1 MVTTMT
7 LIFHKLTKWTTII
20 LILFYAT
27 SLWGSIGNVD
37 KLEGNGVIDRNKTDI
52 TLEQE
57 LPIEQYDTVKT
68 GNGKVGILFIDDTRV
83 DVTQHSKLIIDE
95 FVYDPNTKKGK
106 LNLSAKLGTI
116 KYASGQIAKTSRQD
130 IVITTP
136 TATIGVRGTDFS
148 MTIDE
153 LGSSTIILLPSCDV
167 KGNCLVGEISVES
180 AAGQVILNQ
189 AFQATQVFVPENP
202 PSPPVKL
209 DLEIEMINN
218 MLIVAKPKEIDEEN
232 YQKKIKAVADALDLD
247 FLQFDD
253 LEVDYLEEEEN
264 LYVTGLDIDFL
275 QQNFLADI
283 LKQINE
289 ELAEQMRNEF
299 DKQEERKSI
308 EGITIGKDPET
319 GVIILD
325 ESPQWVWIREDASGS
340 YIELRLDQEY
350 GYILNIIQ
358 GEFEMYDFELLGQEN
373 EITIQQFN

>member
-1 MVTTMT
+1 MT
-7 LIFHKLTKWTTII
+7 LIFHKLIKWI
-20 LILFYAT
+20 LLVILFYAGP
-27 SLWGSIGNVD
+27 LWASIGNVD
-37 KLEGNGVIDRNKTDI
+37 KLEGKGVIDRNKTDI

-68 GNGKVGILFIDDTRV
+68 GNGKVGILFVDDTRV

-116 KYASGQIAKTSRQD
+116 RYASGQIAKTSRQD

-153 LGSSTIILLPSCDV
+153 LGGSTIILLPSCDV
-167 KGNCLVGEISVES
+167 NGNCLVGEISVES

-202 PSPPVKL
+202 PTPPVTL
-209 DLEIEMINN
+209 DLEIDMINN
-218 MLIVAKPKEIDEEN
+218 MLIIAKPKNLEDVD
-232 YQKKIKAVADALDLD
+232 YVKKIKAVADALDID
-247 FLQFDD
+247 FLEIDD
-253 LEVDYLEEEEN
+253 LNQDYLQEEED

-299 DKQEERKSI
+299 DKQQERKSI
-308 EGITIGKDPET
+308 EGITLGKDPET

-325 ESPQWVWIREDASGS
+325 ESPEWVWIREDASGA

-358 GEFEMYDFELLGQEN
+358 GEFEMYDFELLGQDN
-373 EITIQQFN
+373 EINILQVQ

>member
-1 MVTTMT
+1 MT
-7 LIFHKLTKWTTII
+7 LIFHKLIKWTTII

-167 KGNCLVGEISVES
+167 NGNCLVGEISVES

-202 PSPPVKL
+202 PTPPVTL
-209 DLEIEMINN
+209 DLEIDMISN
-218 MLIVAKPKEIDEEN
+218 MLIVAKPKNLEDED
-232 YQKKIKAVADALDLD
+232 YVKKIKAVADALDID
-247 FLQFDD
+247 FLEIDD
-253 LEVDYLEEEEN
+253 LDQDYLEEEED

-299 DKQEERKSI
+299 DKQEEKRSI
-308 EGITIGKDPET
+308 EGITLGKDPET

-325 ESPQWVWIREDASGS
+325 ESPEWVWIREDASGA

-358 GEFEMYDFELLGQEN
+358 GEFEMYDFELLGQDN
-373 EITIQQFN
+373 QINILQIQ

>member
-1 MVTTMT
+1 MT
-7 LIFHKLTKWTTII
+7 LIFHKLIKWTIII

-37 KLEGNGVIDRNKTDI
+37 QVEGNGVIDRNKTDI
-52 TLEQE
+52 TIEQE
-57 LPIEQYDTVKT
+57 LEIEQYDTVKT
-68 GNGKVGILFIDDTRV
+68 GNGKVGILFVDDTRV

-116 KYASGQIAKTSRQD
+116 RYASGQIAKTSRQD

-153 LGSSTIILLPSCDV
+153 LGGSTIILLPSCDTQ
-167 KGNCLVGEISVES
+167 GNCLVGEISVES

-189 AFQATQVFVPENP
+189 AFQATQVYVPENP
-202 PSPPVKL
+202 PTPPVKL
-209 DLEIEMINN
+209 DLEIDMINN
-218 MLIVAKPKEIDEEN
+218 MLIISKPKEIEDEN
-232 YQKKIKAVADALDLD
+232 YVKKIKAVADALDID
-247 FLQFDD
+247 FLQIED
-253 LEVDYLEEEEN
+253 LDQDYLEEDEN

-289 ELAEQMRNEF
+289 ELAREMRNEF
-299 DKQEERKSI
+299 DKQAERKSI
-308 EGITIGKDPET
+308 GDIKLGKDPET

-325 ESPQWVWIREDASGS
+325 EDPQWVWIREDASGA
-340 YIELRLDQEY
+340 YIELRLDKEY
-350 GYILNIIQ
+350 GYIINIIQ
-358 GEFEMYDFELLGQEN
+358 GEFEMYDFELGGQDNDINIEQ
-373 EITIQQFN
+373 IQ

>member
-1 MVTTMT
+1 MT

-37 KLEGNGVIDRNKTDI
+37 QVEGNGVIDRNKTDI
-52 TLEQE
+52 TIEQE
-57 LPIEQYDTVKT
+57 LSIEQYDTVKT

-116 KYASGQIAKTSRQD
+116 RYASGQIAKTSRQD

-153 LGSSTIILLPSCDV
+153 LGGSTIILLPSCDTQ
-167 KGNCLVGEISVES
+167 GNCLVGEISVES

-189 AFQATQVFVPENP
+189 AFQATQVYVPENP
-202 PSPPVKL
+202 PTPPVKL
-209 DLEIEMINN
+209 DLEIDMINN
-218 MLIVAKPKEIDEEN
+218 MLIISKPKEIDDEN
-232 YQKKIKAVADALDLD
+232 YVKKIKAVADALDID
-247 FLQFDD
+247 FLQIED
-253 LEVDYLEEEEN
+253 LDKDYLEEDED

-289 ELAEQMRNEF
+289 ELAKEMRNEF
-299 DKQEERKSI
+299 DKQAERKSI
-308 EGITIGKDPET
+308 GDIKLGKDPET

-325 ESPQWVWIREDASGS
+325 EDPQWVWIREDASGG
-340 YIELRLDQEY
+340 YIELRLDKEY
-350 GYILNIIQ
+350 GYIINIVQ
-358 GEFEMYDFELLGQEN
+358 GEFEMYDFELGGQDNDINIEQ
-373 EITIQQFN
+373 IQ

>member
-1 MVTTMT
+1 MIS
-7 LIFHKLTKWTTII
+7 IFHKLTKWTIII

-37 KLEGNGVIDRNKTDI
+37 KLEGKGVIDRDKTDI
-52 TLEQE
+52 TLEEE

-167 KGNCLVGEISVES
+167 NGNCLVGEISVES

-202 PSPPVKL
+202 PTPPVTL
-209 DLEIEMINN
+209 DLEIDMINN
-218 MLIVAKPKEIDEEN
+218 MLIIAKPKNLEDED
-232 YQKKIKAVADALDLD
+232 YVKKIKAVADALDID
-247 FLQFDD
+247 FLEIDD
-253 LEVDYLEEEEN
+253 LDQDYLEEEED

-289 ELAEQMRNEF
+289 ELALQMRNEF
-299 DKQEERKSI
+299 DKQEE
-308 EGITIGKDPET
+308 GITLGKDPET

-325 ESPQWVWIREDASGS
+325 ESPQWVWIREDASGA

-358 GEFEMYDFELLGQEN
+358 GEFEMYDFELLGQDN
-373 EITIQQFN
+373 EINILQVQ

>member
-1 MVTTMT
+1 MT
-7 LIFHKLTKWTTII
+7 LIFHKLTKWTIII

-130 IVITTP
+130 IIITTP

-167 KGNCLVGEISVES
+167 NGNCLVGEISVES

-202 PSPPVKL
+202 PTPPVTL
-209 DLEIEMINN
+209 NLEIDMINN
-218 MLIVAKPKEIDEEN
+218 MLIIAKPKNLEDED
-232 YQKKIKAVADALDLD
+232 YVKKIKAVADALDID
-247 FLQFDD
+247 FLEIDD
-253 LEVDYLEEEEN
+253 LDQDYLEEEED

-289 ELAEQMRNEF
+289 ELALQMRNEF

-308 EGITIGKDPET
+308 EGITLGKDPET

-325 ESPQWVWIREDASGS
+325 ESPQWVWIREDASGA

-358 GEFEMYDFELLGQEN
+358 GEFEMYDFELLGQDN
-373 EITIQQFN
+373 EINILQVQ

>member
-1 MVTTMT
+1 MT
-7 LIFHKLTKWTTII
+7 LIFHKLTKWTIII

-27 SLWGSIGNVD
+27 SSWGSIGNVD
-37 KLEGNGVIDRNKTDI
+37 KLEGKGVIDRDKTDI
-52 TLEQE
+52 TLEEE

-130 IVITTP
+130 IIITTP

-167 KGNCLVGEISVES
+167 NGNCLVGEISVES

-202 PSPPVKL
+202 PTPPVTL
-209 DLEIEMINN
+209 DLEIDMINN
-218 MLIVAKPKEIDEEN
+218 MLIIAKPKNLEDED
-232 YQKKIKAVADALDLD
+232 YVKKIKAVADALDID
-247 FLQFDD
+247 FLEIDD
-253 LEVDYLEEEEN
+253 LDQDYLEEEED

-289 ELAEQMRNEF
+289 ELALQMRNEF

-308 EGITIGKDPET
+308 EGITLGKDPET

-325 ESPQWVWIREDASGS
+325 ESPQWVWIREDASGA

-358 GEFEMYDFELLGQEN
+358 GEFEMYDFELLGQDN
-373 EITIQQFN
+373 EINILQVQ

>member
-1 MVTTMT
+1 MT
-7 LIFHKLTKWTTII
+7 LIFHKLTKWI
-20 LILFYAT
+20 LLVILFYAGP
-27 SLWGSIGNVD
+27 LWASIGNVD
-37 KLEGNGVIDRNKTDI
+37 KLEGKGVIDRNKTDI

-130 IVITTP
+130 IIITTP

-167 KGNCLVGEISVES
+167 NGNCLVGEISVES

-202 PSPPVKL
+202 PTPPVTL
-209 DLEIEMINN
+209 NLEIDMINN
-218 MLIVAKPKEIDEEN
+218 MLIIAKPKNLEDED
-232 YQKKIKAVADALDLD
+232 YVKKIKAVADALDID
-247 FLQFDD
+247 FLEIDD
-253 LEVDYLEEEEN
+253 LNQDYLEEEED

-289 ELAEQMRNEF
+289 ELALQMRNEF

-308 EGITIGKDPET
+308 EGITLGKDPET

-325 ESPQWVWIREDASGS
+325 ESPQWVWIREDASGA

-358 GEFEMYDFELLGQEN
+358 GEFEMYDFELLGQDN
-373 EITIQQFN
+373 EINILQVQ

>member
-1 MVTTMT
+1 MIST
-7 LIFHKLTKWTTII
+7 FHKLTKWI
-20 LILFYAT
+20 LLVILFYA
-27 SLWGSIGNVD
+27 SPLWASIGNVD
-37 KLEGNGVIDRNKTDI
+37 KLEGKGVIDRDKTDI

-167 KGNCLVGEISVES
+167 NGNCLVGEISVES

-202 PSPPVKL
+202 PTPPVTL
-209 DLEIEMINN
+209 NLEIDMINN
-218 MLIVAKPKEIDEEN
+218 MLIIAKPKNLEDED
-232 YQKKIKAVADALDLD
+232 YVKKIKAVADALDID
-247 FLQFDD
+247 FLEIDD
-253 LEVDYLEEEEN
+253 LNQDYLEEEED

-289 ELAEQMRNEF
+289 ELALQMRNEF

-308 EGITIGKDPET
+308 EGITLGKDPET

-325 ESPQWVWIREDASGS
+325 EDPQWVWIREDASGG

-373 EITIQQFN
+373 EINIQQYN

>member
-1 MVTTMT
+1 MILTY
-7 LIFHKLTKWTTII
+7 HKLTKWTSII

-68 GNGKVGILFIDDTRV
+68 GNGKVGILFIDNTRV

-167 KGNCLVGEISVES
+167 NGNCLVGEISVES

-202 PSPPVKL
+202 PTPPVTL
-209 DLEIEMINN
+209 DLEIDMINN
-218 MLIVAKPKEIDEEN
+218 MLIIAKPKNLEDED
-232 YQKKIKAVADALDLD
+232 YVKKIKAVADALDID
-247 FLQFDD
+247 FLEIDD
-253 LEVDYLEEEEN
+253 LDQDYLEEEED

-289 ELAEQMRNEF
+289 ELALQMRNEF

-308 EGITIGKDPET
+308 EGITLGKDPET

-325 ESPQWVWIREDASGS
+325 ESPQWVWIREDASGA

-358 GEFEMYDFELLGQEN
+358 GEFEMYDFELLGQDN
-373 EITIQQFN
+373 EINILQVQ

>member
-1 MVTTMT
+1 M
-7 LIFHKLTKWTTII
+7 ISIYHKLTKWIIII

-27 SLWGSIGNVD
+27 SSWGSIGNVD
-37 KLEGNGVIDRNKTDI
+37 QLEGKGIVDRKDGDKNITIEQSLDI
-52 TLEQE
+52 L
-57 LPIEQYDTVKT
+57 QYDTVKT
-68 GNGKVGILFIDDTRV
+68 GNGKVGILFVDDTRV

-95 FVYDPNTKKGK
+95 FVFDPNSGKGK

-116 KYASGQIAKTSRQD
+116 RYASGQIAKNSRQD
-130 IVITTP
+130 IKITTP

-153 LGSSTIILLPSCDV
+153 LGGSTIILLPSCDV
-167 KGNCLVGEISVES
+167 NGNCLVGEISVES

-202 PSPPVKL
+202 PTPPVKL
-209 DLEIEMINN
+209 DLEIDMINN
-218 MLIVAKPKEIDEEN
+218 MLIIAKPKNLEDED
-232 YQKKIKAVADALDLD
+232 YVKKIKAVADALDID
-247 FLQFDD
+247 FLQIDD
-253 LEVDYLEEEEN
+253 LEKDYLEEDEN

-289 ELAEQMRNEF
+289 ELAKEMRNEF
-299 DKQEERKSI
+299 DKQQERKSI
-308 EGITIGKDPET
+308 GDIQLGKNPET

-325 ESPQWVWIREDASGS
+325 EDPQWVFIREDAGGA

-358 GEFEMYDFELLGQEN
+358 NEFEMYDFELLGQDN

>member
-1 MVTTMT
+1 MT
-7 LIFHKLTKWTTII
+7 LIFHKLIKWI
-20 LILFYAT
+20 LLVILFYAGP
-27 SLWGSIGNVD
+27 LWASIGNVD
-37 KLEGNGVIDRNKTDI
+37 KLEGKGVIDRNKTDI

-136 TATIGVRGTDFS
+136 TATIGVRGTDLS

-167 KGNCLVGEISVES
+167 NGNCLVGEISVES

-202 PSPPVKL
+202 PTPPVTL
-209 DLEIEMINN
+209 NLEIDMINN
-218 MLIVAKPKEIDEEN
+218 MLIIAKPKNLEDED
-232 YQKKIKAVADALDLD
+232 YVKKIKAVADALDID
-247 FLQFDD
+247 FLEIDD
-253 LEVDYLEEEEN
+253 LDQDYLEEEED

-289 ELAEQMRNEF
+289 ELALQMRNEF

-308 EGITIGKDPET
+308 EGITLGKDPET

-325 ESPQWVWIREDASGS
+325 ESPQWVWIREDASGA

-358 GEFEMYDFELLGQEN
+358 GEFEMYDFELLGQDN
-373 EITIQQFN
+373 EINILQVQ

>member
-1 MVTTMT
+1 MT
-7 LIFHKLTKWTTII
+7 LIFHKLIKWI
-20 LILFYAT
+20 LLVILFCAGP
-27 SLWGSIGNVD
+27 LWASIGNVD
-37 KLEGNGVIDRNKTDI
+37 KLEGKGVIDRNKTDI

-136 TATIGVRGTDFS
+136 TATIGVSGTDFS

-167 KGNCLVGEISVES
+167 NGNCLVGEISVES

-202 PSPPVKL
+202 PTPPVTL
-209 DLEIEMINN
+209 DLEIDMINN
-218 MLIVAKPKEIDEEN
+218 MLIIAKPKNLEDED
-232 YQKKIKAVADALDLD
+232 YVKKIKAVAAALDID
-247 FLQFDD
+247 FLEIDD
-253 LEVDYLEEEEN
+253 LDQDYLEEEED

-289 ELAEQMRNEF
+289 ELALQMRNEF

-308 EGITIGKDPET
+308 EGITLGKDPET

-325 ESPQWVWIREDASGS
+325 ESPQWVWIREDASGA

-358 GEFEMYDFELLGQEN
+358 GEFEMYDFELLGQDN
-373 EITIQQFN
+373 EINILQVQ

>member
-1 MVTTMT
+1 MIST
-7 LIFHKLTKWTTII
+7 FHKLTKWI
-20 LILFYAT
+20 LLVILFYAGP
-27 SLWGSIGNVD
+27 LWASIGNVD
-37 KLEGNGVIDRNKTDI
+37 KLEGKGVVDRNKEDI
-52 TLEQE
+52 TLEKE

-68 GNGKVGILFIDDTRV
+68 GNGKVGILFVDDTRV

-153 LGSSTIILLPSCDV
+153 LGGSTIILLPSCDV
-167 KGNCLVGEISVES
+167 NGNCLVGEISVES

-202 PSPPVKL
+202 PTPPVKL
-209 DLEIEMINN
+209 DLEIDMISN
-218 MLIVAKPKEIDEEN
+218 MLIISKPKNLEDEN
-232 YQKKIKAVADALDLD
+232 YVKKIKAVADALDID
-247 FLQFDD
+247 FLEIKD
-253 LEVDYLEEEEN
+253 LDVDYLEEDED

-289 ELAEQMRNEF
+289 ELAKEMRNEF
-299 DKQEERKSI
+299 DKQRERKSI
-308 EGITIGKDPET
+308 GDIQLGKDPET

-325 ESPQWVWIREDASGS
+325 EDPQWVWIREDASGA
-340 YIELRLDQEY
+340 YIELRLDKEY
-350 GYILNIIQ
+350 GYILNIVQ
-358 GEFEMYDFELLGQEN
+358 GEFEMYDFELLGQDNYINIEQ
-373 EITIQQFN
+373 IQ

>member
-1 MVTTMT
+1 M
-7 LIFHKLTKWTTII
+7 ISIYHKLTKWIIII

-27 SLWGSIGNVD
+27 SSWGSIGNVD
-37 KLEGNGVIDRNKTDI
+37 QLEGKGVVDRKDGDKNITIEQSLDI
-52 TLEQE
+52 L
-57 LPIEQYDTVKT
+57 QYDTVKT
-68 GNGKVGILFIDDTRV
+68 GNGKVGILFVDDTRV

-130 IVITTP
+130 IKITTP

-153 LGSSTIILLPSCDV
+153 LGGSTIILLPSCDV
-167 KGNCLVGEISVES
+167 NGNCLVGEISVES

-189 AFQATQVFVPENP
+189 AFQATQVVVPEKP
-202 PSPPVKL
+202 PTPPVTL
-209 DLEIEMINN
+209 DLEIDMINN
-218 MLIVAKPKEIDEEN
+218 MLIISKPKEIEDEN
-232 YQKKIKAVADALDLD
+232 YVKKIKAVADALDID
-247 FLQFDD
+247 FLQIDD
-253 LEVDYLEEEEN
+253 LDRDYLEEEEN
-264 LYVTGLDIDFL
+264 LYITGLDIDFL

-289 ELAEQMRNEF
+289 ELALQMRNEF
-299 DKQEERKSI
+299 DKQEEKRSI
-308 EGITIGKDPET
+308 EGITLGKDPIT

-325 ESPQWVWIREDASGS
+325 EEPQWVFIREDAGGA

-358 GEFEMYDFELLGQEN
+358 NEFEMYDFELLGQEN

>member
-1 MVTTMT
+1 M
-7 LIFHKLTKWTTII
+7 ISIYHKLTKWTIII

-37 KLEGNGVIDRNKTDI
+37 QLEGKGVVDRKDGDKNITIEQSLDI
-52 TLEQE
+52 L
-57 LPIEQYDTVKT
+57 QYDTVKT

-153 LGSSTIILLPSCDV
+153 LGGSTIILLPSCDV
-167 KGNCLVGEISVES
+167 NGNCLVGEISVES

-202 PSPPVKL
+202 PTPPITL
-209 DLEIEMINN
+209 DLEIDMISN
-218 MLIVAKPKEIDEEN
+218 MLIISKPKNLEDEN
-232 YQKKIKAVADALDLD
+232 YVKKIKAVADALDID
-247 FLQFDD
+247 FLEIED
-253 LEVDYLEEEEN
+253 LNVDYLEEDEN

-289 ELAEQMRNEF
+289 ELAKEMRNEF
-299 DKQEERKSI
+299 DKQKERKSI
-308 EGITIGKDPET
+308 GDIQLGKNPET

-325 ESPQWVWIREDASGS
+325 EDPQWVWIREDASGA

-350 GYILNIIQ
+350 GYILNIVQ
-358 GEFEMYDFELLGQEN
+358 GEFEMYDFELLGQDNYINIEQ
-373 EITIQQFN
+373 IQ

>member
-1 MVTTMT
+1 MT

-27 SLWGSIGNVD
+27 SLWGSIGNID
-37 KLEGNGVIDRNKTDI
+37 RLEGKGVVDRKDGEKNITIEQSLDI
-52 TLEQE
+52 L
-57 LPIEQYDTVKT
+57 QYDTVKT
-68 GNGKVGILFIDDTRV
+68 GNGKVGILFIDETRV

-95 FVYDPNTKKGK
+95 FVYDPNSKTGK
-106 LNLSAKLGTI
+106 LNLSAKLGTVR
-116 KYASGQIAKTSRQD
+116 YASGQIAKNSKQNV
-130 IVITTP
+130 VITTP

-153 LGSSTIILLPSCDV
+153 LGGSTIILLPSCDV
-167 KGNCLVGEISVES
+167 QGNCFVGEISVES

-189 AFQATQVFVPENP
+189 AFQATQVVVPERP
-202 PSPPVKL
+202 PTPPVTL
-209 DLEIEMINN
+209 DLEIDMINN
-218 MLIVAKPKEIDEEN
+218 MLIIAKPKEIDEEN
-232 YQKKIKAVADALDLD
+232 YERKLKEVADALDID
-247 FLQFDD
+247 FLQIED
-253 LEVDYLEEEEN
+253 LDRDYLEEEEN

-275 QQNFLADI
+275 HI

-299 DKQEERKSI
+299 DKQEEKISI
-308 EGITIGKDPET
+308 EGITLGKDPET

-325 ESPQWVWIREDASGS
+325 EEPQWVWIREDASGA

-373 EITIQQFN
+373 EINIQQYN

>member
-1 MVTTMT
+1 M
-7 LIFHKLTKWTTII
+7 ISIYHKLTKWIIII

-27 SLWGSIGNVD
+27 SSWGSIGNVD
-37 KLEGNGVIDRNKTDI
+37 QLEGKGIVDRKDGDKNITIEQSLDI
-52 TLEQE
+52 L
-57 LPIEQYDTVKT
+57 QYDTVKT
-68 GNGKVGILFIDDTRV
+68 GNGKVGILFVDDTRV

-95 FVYDPNTKKGK
+95 FVFDPNSGKGK

-116 KYASGQIAKTSRQD
+116 RYASGQIAKNSRQD
-130 IVITTP
+130 IKITTP

-153 LGSSTIILLPSCDV
+153 LGGSTIILLPSCDV
-167 KGNCLVGEISVES
+167 NGNCLVGEISVES

-189 AFQATQVFVPENP
+189 AFQATQVTVPETP

-209 DLEIEMINN
+209 DLEIDMINN
-218 MLIVAKPKEIDEEN
+218 MLIISKPKEIEDED
-232 YQKKIKAVADALDLD
+232 YVKKIKAVADALDID
-247 FLQFDD
+247 FLQIDD
-253 LEVDYLEEEEN
+253 LEKDYLEEDEN

-289 ELAEQMRNEF
+289 ELAKEMRNEF
-299 DKQEERKSI
+299 DKQQERKSI
-308 EGITIGKDPET
+308 GDIQLGKNPET

-325 ESPQWVWIREDASGS
+325 EDPQWVFIREDAGGA

-358 GEFEMYDFELLGQEN
+358 NEFEMYDFELLGQDN

>member
-1 MVTTMT
+1 MT
-7 LIFHKLTKWTTII
+7 LIFHKLIKWI
-20 LILFYAT
+20 LLVILFYAGP
-27 SLWGSIGNVD
+27 LWASIGNVD
-37 KLEGNGVIDRNKTDI
+37 KLEGKGVIDRNKTDI

-167 KGNCLVGEISVES
+167 NGNCLVGEISVES

-202 PSPPVKL
+202 PTPPVTL
-209 DLEIEMINN
+209 DLEIDMINN
-218 MLIVAKPKEIDEEN
+218 MLIIAKPKNLEDED
-232 YQKKIKAVADALDLD
+232 YVKKIKAVADALDID
-247 FLQFDD
+247 FLEIDD
-253 LEVDYLEEEEN
+253 LDQDYLEEEED

-289 ELAEQMRNEF
+289 ELALQMRNEF

-308 EGITIGKDPET
+308 EGITLGKDPET

-325 ESPQWVWIREDASGS
+325 ESPQWVWIREDASGA

-358 GEFEMYDFELLGQEN
+358 GEFEMYDFELLGQDN
-373 EITIQQFN
+373 EINILQVQ